1 MKYSEIINELKKYNL
16 IKDYTEIDLNIQ
28 NISYDSRQIKENTL
42 FVCKGFRFKEE

>member
-28 NISYDSRQIKENTL
+28 NHNS
-42 FVCKGFRFKEE
+42 